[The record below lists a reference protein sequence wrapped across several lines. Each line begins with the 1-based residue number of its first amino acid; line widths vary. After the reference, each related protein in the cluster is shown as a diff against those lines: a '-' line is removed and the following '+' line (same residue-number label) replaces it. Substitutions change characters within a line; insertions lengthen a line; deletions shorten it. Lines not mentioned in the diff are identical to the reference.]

1 MAASLP
7 AVTGSLPGVRQAT
20 MSAGLCV
27 SVTGLDRQG
36 QRGGMPG
43 SGLADLTSGKERASE
58 AVERLGLTRAI
69 ACLTVEGKR
78 LPEVHGGLPVAALPQ
93 LGKAKPG

>member
-1 MAASLP
+1 
-7 AVTGSLPGVRQAT
+7 

-78 LPEVHGGLPVAALPQ
+78 LPEVHGGLPAFTRIAAATSTGSNLARHDNWP
-93 LGKAKPG
+93 